1 MAEYL
6 GTEAH
11 LAARLQFYHA
21 GVELHIAFLNIR
33 GKDMLIVLDRFKSD
47 TVCHC
52 WDDAELLLCS
62 MIYVPHIWKGSMK
75 SVAIIMGNVQLIY
88 LTFLALSFLMKNV

>member
-1 MAEYL
+1 MLSQPYLAEYL

-33 GKDMLIVLDRFKSD
+33 GKDMLIVLDGCKSD

-52 WDDAELLLCS
+52 WDDAVSDKLFHPTGIAEVLC
-62 MIYVPHIWKGSMK
+62 
-75 SVAIIMGNVQLIY
+75 
-88 LTFLALSFLMKNV
+88 AL